1 MASKSGAV
9 QENKQNERVQ
19 LLSDLASSLLLSDN
33 PREILDEVFKRLSAH
48 LGLEAY
54 FNYLVAEDGSRLRL
68 YNYAGVPEHIA
79 REIEWLDY
87 GQAVCGCVA
96 RDKERIIAEDVQCSA
111 DPRTGLIKS
120 LGITAYCCHPLIA
133 HDKLIGTL
141 SFGTRNRTKFAQ
153 DEIELMRIV
162 SNLIASV
169 LERKRVEE
177 ALKLTQFAL
186 DNFGE
191 SAIWLTKDG
200 RIVYVNQA
208 ACRSL
213 GYSREELLSMHIWDI
228 DPNYPREGIW
238 ELWSVRKLDHYT
250 KFESTHV
257 AHDGRVFP
265 VEVTSSFTRYGDE
278 EYLITFDRDITERKR
293 AEEAL
298 RGALLEASRFREAME
313 NVSAYIY
320 MKDLQSRYIYAN
332 KPTLELFGCSTEELV
347 GSGDDR
353 FFPPETVKRL
363 REVDLR
369 VFAGE
374 RTYEEIDVADT
385 GSGRRVYLEIK
396 TPIYE
401 DLDRKTICG
410 LLGISTDITERKRA
424 EEALRESEK
433 QYRGIVEDQTELIC
447 LYDLE
452 GKITFVNDAY
462 CRYFGKNRE
471 ELIGHT
477 FMPLIVEED
486 REAVKAG
493 IAGLTPENPLVTIE
507 QRALLPD
514 GSVAWQ
520 EWKNRIVFDRQ
531 GRPTGY
537 QAVGRDITE
546 RKRAEESLRKSE
558 KFLDS
563 VFEGIQEGISIL
575 DKDMNI
581 IKVNHAMKKW
591 YSHMLPLVG
600 KKCYQAYHGR
610 TSACEVCPSLRA
622 MKEKTMQT
630 DIVPYISESGFAGWM
645 ELYSSPLKDDQGNV
659 IGVIEHVRDVTE
671 RKRAEKALRESES
684 RLSLAQQA
692 GHVGVFDWDLVTN
705 KAVWTPE
712 LEDIFGIPHGQFE
725 NVYDGWAKRVHPEDL
740 PRVEKFFKDWMQSG
754 RDNEEWEYRFI
765 KNGEVRWIS
774 ARGQIFYDQIGK
786 PLRMIGT
793 NVDITERKRAEEAL
807 KRAEEFTHSTLDSLP
822 SNIAVLDE
830 SGTIVFANRQWMKF
844 GRENDV
850 CPVESIDVGSNY
862 FRVCREAKGPHS
874 DEAPDAMRGML
885 SVLNGEKD
893 NFELEY
899 PCHSPDKKRWF
910 TMRVAPIKAGT
921 FHGII
926 VAHTDITRRKLSEE
940 ALADEKARAEL
951 YIDLMGH
958 DINNYNQ
965 IAMGYLELIDGI
977 VEDEKLKELVAKP
990 IDAIS
995 SSSHLIDNVR
1005 NLQKARTGQYKAKA
1019 IDLDKILS
1027 RLKAQYSKVPGKN
1040 VTISY
1045 THDPGCVIVADSLI
1059 KDVFSNLIWNAIKH
1073 SHSESVQIN
1082 LELKRCRE
1090 DGREYC
1096 QVIVEDDG
1104 PGIPDELKEKIFTRF
1119 KRGDK
1124 KASGKGLGLYLV
1136 KTLVESYHGK
1146 VWAEDRIKGDHTKG
1160 AKFVVMLPAVKK

>member
-1 MASKSGAV
+1 MASRSGAA

-33 PREILDEVFKRLSAH
+33 PHEILDEVFKRLSAH
-48 LGLEAY
+48 LGLEAF

-141 SFGTRNRTKFAQ
+141 SFGTRNRARFAQ
-153 DEIELMRIV
+153 DEIELMRVV
-162 SNLIASV
+162 SDQIASA
-169 LERKRVEE
+169 LERKLVEE

-228 DPNYPREGIW
+228 DSNYPREAIW
-238 ELWSVRKLDHYT
+238 ELWSVRKLDRYT
-250 KFESTHV
+250 KFESTHM

-265 VEVTSSFTRYGDE
+265 VEVTSSYTRYGDE

-462 CRYFGKNRE
+462 CRYLGKNRE

-546 RKRAEESLRKSE
+546 RKRAEESLINSE
-558 KFLDS
+558 TKFKAI
-563 VFEGIQEGISIL
+563 FEGAGAAIFIADVETGNIVECNSNAEIL
-575 DKDMNI
+575 IGRPRSEI
-581 IKVNHAMKKW
+581 IGMH
-591 YSHMLPLVG
+591 
-600 KKCYQAYHGR
+600 Q
-610 TSACEVCPSLRA
+610 
-622 MKEKTMQT
+622 
-630 DIVPYISESGFAGWM
+630 
-645 ELYSSPLKDDQGNV
+645 
-659 IGVIEHVRDVTE
+659 
-671 RKRAEKALRESES
+671 S
-684 RLSLAQQA
+684 RL
-692 GHVGVFDWDLVTN
+692 
-705 KAVWTPE
+705 
-712 LEDIFGIPHGQFE
+712 
-725 NVYDGWAKRVHPEDL
+725 HPEGEE
-740 PRVEKFFKDWMQSG
+740 EKYKKIFASHCTYGCFKDVEAEVQRKDGRKIPVWINAQLLKIGG
-754 RDNEEWEYRFI
+754 RDI
-765 KNGEVRWIS
+765 L
-774 ARGQIFYDQIGK
+774 IG
-786 PLRMIGT
+786 LFF
-793 NVDITERKRAEEAL
+793 DITERKRTEEEL
-807 KRAEEFTHSTLDSLP
+807 VD
-822 SNIAVLDE
+822 
-830 SGTIVFANRQWMKF
+830 
-844 GRENDV
+844 
-850 CPVESIDVGSNY
+850 
-862 FRVCREAKGPHS
+862 AK
-874 DEAPDAMRGML
+874 
-885 SVLNGEKD
+885 KQ
-893 NFELEY
+893 
-899 PCHSPDKKRWF
+899 
-910 TMRVAPIKAGT
+910 
-921 FHGII
+921 
-926 VAHTDITRRKLSEE
+926 
-940 ALADEKARAEL
+940 AEL
-951 YIDLMGH
+951 YLDLMGH
-958 DINNYNQ
+958 DINNLHQ
-965 IAMGYLELIDGI
+965 VALGYLELARDMPSGKEQATFLDKPVEVLQRSAMLISNVRKLQKLRDGLF
-977 VEDEKLKELVAKP
+977 KTELVDICKLLVDVQREFGGVP
-990 IDAIS
+990 
-995 SSSHLIDNVR
+995 HKQVTLNLNKQERCLVR
-1005 NLQKARTGQYKAKA
+1005 ANEL
-1019 IDLDKILS
+1019 L
-1027 RLKAQYSKVPGKN
+1027 
-1040 VTISY
+1040 
-1045 THDPGCVIVADSLI
+1045 H
-1059 KDVFSNLIWNAIKH
+1059 DVFANLVSNAIKH
-1073 SHSESVQIN
+1073 TGDYADITI
-1082 LELKRCRE
+1082 ELDTTEDNGKRYYR
-1090 DGREYC
+1090 
-1096 QVIVEDDG
+1096 VVVEDNG
-1104 PGIPDELKEKIFTRF
+1104 PGIPNDFKGVIFNRALKGIN
-1119 KRGDK
+1119 
-1124 KASGKGLGLYLV
+1124 KAKGMGLGLYLV
-1136 KTLVESYHGK
+1136 KSLMDSYGGR
-1146 VWAEDRIKGDHTKG
+1146 VWVEDRVLGDHTKG
-1160 AKFVVMLPAVKK
+1160 ARFVVMLPAAYN